1 MRRGYQA
8 CRVKGLW
15 LAMTAAT
22 MTGCATPPPQ
32 PPPKPSTL
40 PETGDTIEQVAARG
54 YEVALVFALASDDHE
69 YAYLVAHATDSNFE
83 LVQVDGKTACGR
95 SWTLEPAGQQQ
106 ELTDWQYLDLRSRP
120 QSPAAARHW
129 QEFTQWQWVAQPD
142 GLRYLAS
149 QMRQAC
155 QLDADTEP
163 QSLPSPW
170 TRRVKESPPPQS
182 SSGDSVGG
190 MLLHILI
197 GVPVALMA
205 APYVIAGST
214 AALVVSSPFIAAE
227 HSANSRQLEQ
237 RKQMHLGLT
246 RADTESLLG
255 KPEAEFTL
263 DPAPTTVLMYE
274 AGESPQNYFVGF
286 ENDVIVWIHAQD
298 DWLEHLAKRARKDK
312 N

>member
-1 MRRGYQA
+1 RHEYRARIGN
-8 CRVKGLW
+8 RLW
-15 LAMTAAT
+15 LAMTAVA
-22 MTGCATPPPQ
+22 MTGCATPPP
-32 PPPKPSTL
+32 PPEPTSL
-40 PETGDTIEQVAARG
+40 PQTGDTVEQIAARG
-54 YEVALVFALASDDHE
+54 YEVALVSALVADDHE
-69 YAYLVAHATDSNFE
+69 YAYLVAHSTNSNFE

-95 SWTLEPAGQQQ
+95 TAALEPATQQQ
-106 ELTDWQYLDLRSRP
+106 GSTDWQWLDLGSQP
-120 QSPAAARHW
+120 QPMTAARHW

-155 QLDADTEP
+155 DLEADTEP

-170 TRRVKESPPPQS
+170 TRRVKDTPPPQS
-182 SSGDSVGG
+182 SSDDSVGE

-197 GVPVALMA
+197 GVPVIVMA
-205 APYVIAGST
+205 APYVIAGET
-214 AALVVSSPFIAAE
+214 AALVVSAPFVAAE
-227 HSANSRQLEQ
+227 HSANTRQIEQ

-263 DPAPTTVLMYE
+263 DPAPTKVLMYE

-286 ENDVIVWIHAQD
+286 ENDAIVWIHAQD
-298 DWLEHLAKRARKDK
+298 EWLEHLAKRARKEK
-312 N
+312 S